1 MKILVMIGQFMAG
14 MSLLVLVHE
23 FGHFVAAKAFGIR
36 VRKFYLFF
44 DAWGLRLFR
53 LNYKGTEYGIG
64 WLPLG
69 GYVKMAGMLSNHD
82 DEERNEG
89 SFAHRRYHNK
99 PVWQRIIVMLSGIL
113 MNLVL
118 AVIVFS
124 GLTVRYGK
132 GYMASLG
139 QEYRL
144 DPGKL
149 GKLAGLEAGDRLVA
163 VDDEPLVD
171 EEELTSS
178 RLIRGKTVLSV
189 VRSKGKE
196 RVHLHI
202 AIPPQVM
209 QTIAD
214 EGMTDF
220 FSVNADYKADSVL
233 SNLNLY
239 GTKEFKHTGIFTMS
253 GDSIH
258 SYEEFLIKLQENKAR
273 ELFVTVIH
281 DGQVM
286 QLKAHRDKD
295 GHIGFSL
302 RSKKPA
308 YQPQPVSVGASIAT
322 GTTRTLNAI
331 SDNAKG
337 FGQMLSGEVKV
348 KEALNGPVKIA
359 TMFGE
364 HMEWKRFWSLIA
376 LLSIGIGFINI
387 LPIPAL
393 DGGQVLLVSI
403 EGIRGKPM
411 KPETLQMLQ
420 VIGFLLMMGILAFVF
435 YNDIRSLT

>member
-1 MKILVMIGQFMAG
+1 MILQFVAG

-44 DAWGLRLFR
+44 DAWGLRLFKFH
-53 LNYKGTEYGIG
+53 YKGTEYGIG

-69 GYVKMAGMLSNHD
+69 GYVKMAGMLSNHE
-82 DEERNEG
+82 DEEASEG
-89 SFAHRRYHNK
+89 TFAHRRYHNK

-113 MNLVL
+113 MNVL
-118 AVIVFS
+118 LAIILFT
-124 GLTVRYGK
+124 GLTLRYGK
-132 GYMASLG
+132 GYVASLG
-139 QEYRL
+139 QEYRI

-149 GKLAGLEAGDRLVA
+149 GKLAGLEAGDQLIA
-163 VDDEPLVD
+163 VDDEPMVD

-202 AIPPQVM
+202 AVPPQVM

-214 EGMTDF
+214 QGMTDF

-239 GTKEFKHTGIFTMS
+239 GTKEFKQTGIFTLN

-258 SYEEFLIKLQENKAR
+258 SFEEFQVKLQENKAR
-273 ELFVTVIH
+273 ELYVTVIH
-281 DGQVM
+281 DGQAM
-286 QLKAHRDKD
+286 RLRAHWDKD

-308 YQPQPVSVGASIAT
+308 YRPVPVTVGSSIAT
-322 GTTRTLNAI
+322 GTERTLNSI
-331 SDNAKG
+331 SDNVKG
-337 FGQMLSGEVKV
+337 FGQMLSGEVKMQ
-348 KEALNGPVKIA
+348 EALNGPVKIA

-364 HMEWKRFWSLIA
+364 HLEWKRFWSLIA
-376 LLSIGIGFINI
+376 LLSIGIGFINV
-387 LPIPAL
+387 LPIPSL
-393 DGGQVLLVSI
+393 DGGQIFLVAI
-403 EGIRGKPM
+403 EGVRGKPI
-411 KPETLQMLQ
+411 KPETLQLIQ
-420 VIGFLLMMGILAFVF
+420 VTGFCLLMGIVAFVL
-435 YNDIRSLT
+435 YNDIRSLI